1 MKKSYALVAMAVA
14 TLSASA
20 TVPQGAFLAKDAQV
34 STLSPTAKVASSQVM
49 LKRADGPKKVN
60 SVEDLY
66 GTYIMSWYYWF
77 LTGEDQFG
85 GSCAPVISAG
95 EAANE
100 VQISCMPYSDVT
112 YTATVDLAAGK
123 LTIPEQETIYM
134 SNYGEYMKFAGSV
147 LTVNDEGYVNASQPG
162 GSLVLTIADEGF
174 ATEPLKAFAL
184 FVSQGY
190 FAFPGGFEFM
200 KPAPFE
206 FNAAEWTP
214 MEEKAQFTDHL
225 FNNFFKAD
233 YQVNTPVEVPVY
245 AIANEETKVYSFCL
259 ENPYLQGA
267 WAELNPYAEGR
278 GNGYVVFDAI
288 YIEDYDDYLVCTRP
302 ITGCGFWFD
311 NAEEGDPQNIQ
322 EGYPY
327 NNEGYKYFLQGYQA
341 LDIYEELAAADA
353 LISTYDPSNGEITIQ
368 NFYFGISDMP
378 LASFWFGANKPL
390 SMDIVVPNLSGVEDV
405 VVDNSNAPV
414 RYFNLQGVEVAN
426 PAEGQIVIK
435 RQGSKATKVIM

>member
-20 TVPQGAFLAKDAQV
+20 TVPQGAFLAKDAQI
-34 STLSPTAKVASSQVM
+34 STLSPTAKVASNQVM

-77 LTGEDQFG
+77 LQGDDQFG
-85 GSCAPVISAG
+85 GGCAPVISAG

-100 VQISCMPYSDVT
+100 VQITCMPFSDVA
-112 YTATVDLAAGK
+112 YTATVDLAAGT
-123 LTIPEQETIYM
+123 LTIPEQETIYLA
-134 SNYGEYMKFAGSV
+134 SYGEYMKFAGSV
-147 LTVNDEGYVNASQPG
+147 LTVKDDMVSPSDPG
-162 GSLVLTIADEGF
+162 GSLVLRITDEGL
-174 ATEPLKAFAL
+174 AEEPLKAFAL
-184 FVSQGY
+184 FISQGH
-190 FAFPGGFEFM
+190 FAFAGGFVFENTV
-200 KPAPFE
+200 PFV

-214 MEEKAQFTDHL
+214 MDEKAQFTDHL
-225 FNNFFKAD
+225 FNNFYRAE
-233 YQVNTPVEVPVY
+233 YQVNDPVEVPVY
-245 AIANEETKVYSFCL
+245 ASANEETQVYSFCL

-278 GNGYVVFDAI
+278 GNGYIVFDAI

-302 ITGCGFWFD
+302 IAGCGFWFD
-311 NAEEGDPQNIQ
+311 NAQEGDPENIQ

-327 NNEGYKYFLQGYQA
+327 NNEGYKYFLQGYEA
-341 LDIYEELAAADA
+341 IDIYEELAAADA

-368 NFYFGISDMP
+368 NLYFGCTDMP
-378 LASFWFGANKPL
+378 LASYYFGADKPL